1 MNKPNLKLDQL
12 PKAPPSF
19 RIWGGGTVK
28 PEDIYAL
35 LPWIDW
41 AYSESKTDL

>member
-1 MNKPNLKLDQL
+1 MNKPNLK
-12 PKAPPSF
+12 PYNPNFSSGPTTK
-19 RIWGGGTVK
+19 RTVE
-28 PEDIYAL
+28 PEEIYAL